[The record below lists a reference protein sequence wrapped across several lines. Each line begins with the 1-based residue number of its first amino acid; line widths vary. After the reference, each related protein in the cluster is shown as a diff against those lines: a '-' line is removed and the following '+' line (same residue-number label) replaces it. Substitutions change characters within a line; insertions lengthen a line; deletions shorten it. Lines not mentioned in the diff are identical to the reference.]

1 MRADPGERIAPEK
14 NSGPRQLPILL
25 VLVALALVIGL
36 LVYLREPKPEPNVPA
51 PAPPAVEKPVEVPD
65 PPPPA
70 TAPDIPQRELVPPS
84 PATEQPD
91 GLPAPPPLTLEDS
104 DSEVSEAL
112 EQMIRSERLRPLVE
126 ADNLLSRAVAVIDG
140 AARGIIPYKLL
151 PLSPPSE
158 RFPVTEMGR
167 QTYMSPEGYVRYD
180 SLASAVADVDAEAL
194 VQAFHR
200 YRPLLEEAY
209 ALLGYEAADFDNTL
223 MQALDTLIAAPV
235 IRRPLELRKVEA
247 VYRFE
252 DPALERAPE
261 IHRQLLRMGPD
272 NTGIV
277 QAKARELRALLLAE

>member
-25 VLVALALVIGL
+25 VLVAVALAVGL
-36 LVYLREPKPEPNVPA
+36 LVYLREPEPEPDLPA
-51 PAPPAVEKPVEVPD
+51 PAPPAVEKPVEVPE
-65 PPPPA
+65 PPPSA
-70 TAPDIPQRELVPPS
+70 TAPDIPQRELVSPP
-84 PATEQPD
+84 PATDEPE

-104 DSEVSEAL
+104 DSEVRESLERMIQSE
-112 EQMIRSERLRPLVE
+112 SLRPLTE

-140 AARGIIPYKLL
+140 VARGIIPYKLL
-151 PLSPPSE
+151 PLSAPTE
-158 RFPVTEMGR
+158 RFPVTTMGR

-180 SLASAVADVDAEAL
+180 GLATAVADLDAEAL

-223 MQALDTLIAAPV
+223 MQGLDTLLAAPV

-272 NTGIV
+272 NTEIV
-277 QAKARELRALLLAE
+277 QAKAREVRALLLAE